1 MTTCILFTS
10 GDFKH
15 FGTESTGRRH
25 SSLHV
30 RGIAWL
36 KVMEASC
43 TSQYTGLD
51 ESLLQHCFFHS
62 INCFSGHKNECNA
75 CNIILTELEHM
86 FWCHNLVFFWA
97 LQACPCRQPFHSSA
111 HPVARPFAMAG
122 GEKMPDAAE
131 AKVSLMI
138 AHVQKVVFVFVLRAR
153 TVSEIMD
160 LFQSTV
166 FRFQK

>member
-1 MTTCILFTS
+1 MTICILFTS
-10 GDFKH
+10 GDFIP
-15 FGTESTGRRH
+15 FGTKSTGRRH

-36 KVMEASC
+36 KVMETSC
-43 TSQYTGLD
+43 TSQYTGPGG
-51 ESLLQHCFFHS
+51 SLLQHCFFHS
-62 INCFSGHKNECNA
+62 VNCFSRHKNKCNA
-75 CNIILTELEHM
+75 CNIVLTELEHF

-97 LQACPCRQPFHSSA
+97 LQACPCRQPFHCSA
-111 HPVARPFAMAG
+111 RPVARPFAMAG

-131 AKVSLMI
+131 AKVSLVI
-138 AHVQKVVFVFVLRAR
+138 AHVQKVVFVFVLKAR
-153 TVSEIMD
+153 TVSEVMD